1 MRMEMRRTDARSLHS
16 WSYLVRIEMRR
27 TDARSLHS
35 WSYPVRMEMR
45 RTDARLHVLAI
56 VLGEDGREKN

>member
-1 MRMEMRRTDARSLHS
+1 MRRTDARLLRS

-27 TDARSLHS
+27 TDTRSLHS

-45 RTDARLHVLAI
+45 RTDARLHVLVI
-56 VLGEDGREKN
+56 VLGEDGRKKN

>member
-1 MRMEMRRTDARSLHS
+1 
-16 WSYLVRIEMRR
+16 MRR

>member
-1 MRMEMRRTDARSLHS
+1 MRRTDARSLRS

-27 TDARSLHS
+27 TDARSLRS

-56 VLGEDGREKN
+56 VLSEDGREKN

>member
-1 MRMEMRRTDARSLHS
+1 MRMEMRRTDTRLLCL

-27 TDARSLHS
+27 TDARSLCS
-35 WSYPVRMEMR
+35 WLYPVRMEMR

-56 VLGEDGREKN
+56 VLGEDGCEKN